1 MIVPMKK
8 TMILALEHDRAN
20 TLSQLGKLGLLH
32 VEISQMK
39 DSEDRSDLQHRLDNV
54 ANIINEI
61 ISVKSGKNHLPP
73 PDTREMDGSALFEYA
88 SDAYGKM
95 TELRKKLDYLLRNIS
110 MLEPWGNF
118 DFPIVEEL
126 RKNGLNIYFC
136 SATHEIFGYL
146 NGKYT
151 CKIVK
156 SDKHK
161 VLFVVISSEEIEP
174 ALIPVVAVP
183 SEISLGD
190 ARRELQENKDWI
202 AVQENLLAALK
213 KHLDLLKEYEK
224 ELIAE
229 KEYLGIRDSMGSMD
243 KIVSVTGYMPSG
255 NIEALKK
262 SALENGWGLLIND
275 PLPEDMVPTLIKLPA
290 IFRIV
295 RPIFDFI
302 GVEPG
307 YDELDVSVCFLFFFT
322 IFFAMLVGDAGY
334 GTLFLMAGIFCKFKF
349 KDVKPLKLPIN
360 LFIFLSLAT
369 ISWGIL
375 NGAYFGISTA
385 KFPSW
390 MKGLNFFTDIN
401 MRDKNIQLVC
411 FLLAGCHLSFARL
424 WRAVILGNWR
434 SLGQIGWAIM
444 VWANFFTITGLLI
457 NEGKIASLTPWLY
470 VAGMILLLTF
480 YVDWRNLGNI
490 FNFPFTV
497 IGSFTDVLSYI
508 RLYAVG
514 LSSYYV
520 AMNVNGIADMCIGS
534 HKIPLIILGI
544 SLVFLGHTMNI
555 ILSFLAVLVHGI
567 RLNTLEFSNHMELQW
582 KGFQFRPFKIEEIP
596 LKDQMAEQKT

>member
-73 PDTREMDGSALFEYA
+73 PDTKEMDARALFEYA
-88 SDAYGKM
+88 MGVCGKM
-95 TELRKKLDYLLRNIS
+95 TELKKKLDYLLRTIS
-110 MLEPWGNF
+110 ALSPWGNF
-118 DFPIVEEL
+118 KSSTLEEL
-126 RKNGLNIYFC
+126 RKKGLNIYFC
-136 SATHEIFGYL
+136 STTHDIFGSL
-146 NGKYT
+146 RDKYT
-151 CKIVK
+151 CEIVS

-161 VLFVVISSEEIEP
+161 VLFLIISQEQVEP
-174 ALIPVVAVP
+174 SSIPAVMLP
-183 SEISLGD
+183 SEITLD
-190 ARRELQENKDWI
+190 EAHRDLQENKDWI
-202 AVQENLLAALK
+202 AVQDNLLAALK

-243 KIVSVTGYMPSG
+243 RIISVTGYIPSE
-255 NIEALKK
+255 NLETLKK

-275 PLPEDMVPTLIKLPA
+275 PLPEDVVPTLIKLPA

-307 YDELDVSVCFLFFFT
+307 YDEVDVSICFLFFFS

-334 GTLFLMAGIFCKFKF
+334 GTLYLIAGIFLKFKF
-349 KDVKPLKLPIN
+349 KDVKPLKRPIN

-369 ISWGIL
+369 IVWGFL

-385 KFPSW
+385 KFPSC
-390 MKGLNFFTDIN
+390 MKGLNFFTDVN
-401 MRDKNIQLVC
+401 MRDKNIQLTC
-411 FLLAGCHLSFARL
+411 FLLAGFQLSFARL

-444 VWANFFTITGLLI
+444 IWANFFTVTGLLVK
-457 NEGKIASLTPWLY
+457 EGNIAPFTIWLY
-470 VAGMILLLTF
+470 AVGFLMLLAF
-480 YVDWRNLGNI
+480 YVDWTNLGNI

-534 HKIPLIILGI
+534 HKIPLIILGV
-544 SLVFLGHTMNI
+544 SLIFMGHTLNI

-582 KGFQFRPFKIEEIP
+582 KGFQFRPFKIVEIP
-596 LKDQMAEQKT
+596 LKNQRSEQKI